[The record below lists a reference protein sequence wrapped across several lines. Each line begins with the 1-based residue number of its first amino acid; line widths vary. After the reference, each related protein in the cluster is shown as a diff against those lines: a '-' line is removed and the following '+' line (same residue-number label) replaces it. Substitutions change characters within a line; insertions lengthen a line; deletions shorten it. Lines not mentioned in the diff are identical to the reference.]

1 MSQPLSSLTG
11 KEVHV
16 RLASNEL
23 LEADKRSV
31 TAIGLTGTRFE
42 TKGYAD
48 YRPKP
53 LLAKLLG
60 GLAGR
65 SVKKSDDPRCVVL
78 VEERK
83 GSLNPD
89 DARYIEWL
97 ADQTG
102 ERPAVLLVPE
112 KETEARLDP
121 SPAARRH
128 EPGPDGGAFWSVQW
142 RRFCAL
148 PAPITKD
155 AALAAIPRTAIPIGF
170 SIFLALLKRDEV
182 PLERAALYVGL
193 AFAFAVGFAL
203 CNQTVLNWFT
213 FWSQFTREGLE
224 PMVHRLERAA
234 AGSKAGRGLVALLS
248 FVSARGDVLIA
259 APLLGVS
266 TSYLA
271 RLVLGPVG
279 ETVSVLTLKGFWL
292 VFLNVL
298 IGSIAGGPYPQVI
311 AHLRAVGR
319 VTERTSIYLGI
330 LDTVKMELGRIA
342 DFGFQTLYN
351 SIQVVLAVVFWV
363 MLLVA
368 DRCYPKP
375 EVTRLAGEDLAA
387 ARALFAELRGRRGA
401 GEPSMAA

>member
-1 MSQPLSSLTG
+1 MSQALTMLQG
-11 KEVHV
+11 KDVHV
-16 RLASNEL
+16 RLLSNEL
-23 LEADKRSV
+23 LEADKRCI
-31 TAIGLTGTRFE
+31 TAIGVSQPRFE
-42 TKGYAD
+42 TKGYGD

-60 GLAGR
+60 GLAGQ
-65 SVKKSDDPRCVVL
+65 SVRKAEDPRCVVL
-78 VEERK
+78 VEEHK
-83 GSLNPD
+83 GSVNPD

-102 ERPAVLLVPE
+102 ERPAVLLLPE
-112 KETEARLDP
+112 RETEVRADP
-121 SPAARRH
+121 SPAIRRH
-128 EPGPDGGAFWSVQW
+128 ESPEGGAFWSVQW

-148 PAPITKD
+148 PAPVTKD

-170 SIFLALLKRDEV
+170 SIFLALLKRNEV

-193 AFAFAVGFAL
+193 AFVFAVGFAL
-203 CNQTVLNWFT
+203 CNQTCLNWFT

-224 PMVHRLERAA
+224 PIVRRLERAA
-234 AGSKAGRGLVALLS
+234 GSHKTARAAVALLS
-248 FVSARGDVLIA
+248 FISARGDVLIA

-279 ETVSVLTLKGFWL
+279 ETVSVLTLRGFWL
-292 VFLNVL
+292 VFWNVL

-330 LDTVKMELGRIA
+330 LDTIKMELGRIA

-351 SIQVVLAVVFWV
+351 SIQGVLAVVFWI

-375 EVTRLAGEDLAA
+375 EVVRLSGADLAE
-387 ARALFAELRGRRGA
+387 ARRLFADLRERQRGA
-401 GEPSMAA
+401 RPSLTA